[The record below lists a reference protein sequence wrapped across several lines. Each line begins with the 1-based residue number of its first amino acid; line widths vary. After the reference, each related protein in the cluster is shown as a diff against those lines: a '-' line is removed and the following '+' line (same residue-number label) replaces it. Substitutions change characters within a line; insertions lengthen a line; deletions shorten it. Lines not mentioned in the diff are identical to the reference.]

1 MNVVSIIISAL
12 ALIASVIIGI
22 RQISID
28 KKQSDLATKIELYI
42 SVAPVR
48 VFDGNEKE
56 PKEILPAMS
65 IINISAGVVYL
76 EKYLFNGREYPL
88 NEEVLP
94 PASYTNA
101 LHYIYLPTD
110 GSDHVS
116 FQVFFK
122 DWQGK
127 LWETTGYA
135 NLINREW
142 RITYQP
148 CKERNRKN

>member
-1 MNVVSIIISAL
+1 MNIAPIIISVL
-12 ALIASVIIGI
+12 SLIASVIIGI

-28 KKQSDLATKIELYI
+28 KKQSDLTSKIELYI
-42 SVAPVR
+42 SFAQVG
-48 VFDGNEKE
+48 VFEGNEKE
-56 PKEILPAMS
+56 PKKILPAMS

-94 PASYTNA
+94 PAAYTNA
-101 LHYIYLPTD
+101 LHYIFLPTD
-110 GSDHVS
+110 GTDHVS
-116 FQVFFK
+116 FQVSFK

-135 NLINREW
+135 NLLNREW

-148 CKERNRKN
+148 CHRR